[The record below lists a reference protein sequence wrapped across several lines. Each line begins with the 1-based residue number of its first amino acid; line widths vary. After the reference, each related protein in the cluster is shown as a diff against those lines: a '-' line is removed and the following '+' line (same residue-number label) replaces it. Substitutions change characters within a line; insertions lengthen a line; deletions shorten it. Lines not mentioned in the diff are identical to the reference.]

1 MEVLSDSGCRR
12 KQTSARGSE
21 QEARENG
28 GGERIGGRNRKV
40 KEEEESALCK

>member
-12 KQTSARGSE
+12 KQTSARVASRR
-21 QEARENG
+21 QERMG

>member
-12 KQTSARGSE
+12 KQTSARVASRR
-21 QEARENG
+21 QERT
-28 GGERIGGRNRKV
+28 GGEGIGGRNRKV